1 MGNGLK
7 MTVSTVVETYG
18 PAEEFLRSVAP
29 EAVSAPA
36 LSNPW
41 PMGVPKAD
49 HHWTLKLLG
58 LNFPDITPTQE
69 MLRVIDWDGNHAR
82 RFPSYRQGFFTIR
95 LTSTSLYMS
104 IPDRIAQG
112 KVAGI
117 YSLMGN
123 QIDRNLQMEHEEVM
137 IDAYLVDL
145 RKAVENLNL
154 GELRENK
161 QDGVKY
167 VIFNPMT
174 PGVNQ
179 FCHRLRVF

>member
-1 MGNGLK
+1 

-29 EAVSAPA
+29 EPSTPPAPA

-41 PMGVPKAD
+41 PMGLPRAD
-49 HHWTLKLLG
+49 DHWTLKLLG

-82 RFPSYRQGFFTIR
+82 RFPAYRQGFFTIR
-95 LTSTSLYMS
+95 LTSTPLYTS

-123 QIDRNLQMEHEEVM
+123 QINRNTQMEHEEVM

-145 RKAVENLNL
+145 RKAVASLELA
-154 GELRENK
+154 ELRQNR
-161 QDGVKY
+161 QDGVHY
-167 VIFNPMT
+167 AIFNPMT
-174 PGVNQ
+174 PGVNL
-179 FCHRLRVF
+179 FCHRLRVL